1 MTKPNPAIKTVGED
15 AAPSAKR
22 SLLLLGLT
30 LLIWFP
36 LITLIHAWI
45 VILFWGWFVVPQ
57 FHATPLPLSIA
68 AGLDILFGFLAYKN
82 NPLPSVSE
90 AAKDKLRELSWSERL
105 SRAFAPSFGLG
116 LTRCGV
122 TLLLGSWC
130 IFLSGEKVWGAAP

>member
-1 MTKPNPAIKTVGED
+1 MNKLRPAADAGEVN
-15 AAPSAKR
+15 ATASTARP
-22 SLLLLGLT
+22 LWFLGLS

-45 VILFWGWFVVPQ
+45 VTLFWGWFVVPQ
-57 FHATPLPLSIA
+57 FHAAPLPLPIA

-82 NPLPSVSE
+82 NPLPSVSG

-122 TLLLGSWC
+122 TLLFGFVVHLFVG
-130 IFLSGEKVWGAAP
+130 